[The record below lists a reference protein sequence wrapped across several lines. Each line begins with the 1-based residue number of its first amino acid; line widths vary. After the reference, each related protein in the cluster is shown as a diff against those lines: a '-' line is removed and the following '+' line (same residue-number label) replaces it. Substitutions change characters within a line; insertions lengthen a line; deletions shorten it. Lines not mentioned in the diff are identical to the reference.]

1 MFCRVSLP
9 FGRVPLIPR
18 NSMEGHIILFLKA
31 VLHFSWLLKVE
42 VTHRLHMFDQ
52 PSPAFIFWGV
62 NRYTIDGG
70 ASWRSHMFSPTSILA
85 RDVVTQP
92 GERLPIFVIYG
103 SQGRAGP
110 WKAFHVNMTTVL
122 GR

>member
-1 MFCRVSLP
+1 ML
-9 FGRVPLIPR
+9 
-18 NSMEGHIILFLKA
+18 
-31 VLHFSWLLKVE
+31 
-42 VTHRLHMFDQ
+42 DQ
-52 PSPAFIFWGV
+52 PSPAFLFLGH

-70 ASWRSHMFSPTSILA
+70 ASWRSHYFSQTRILA

-103 SQGRAGP
+103 LEGGRGGS
-110 WKAFHVNMTTVL
+110 WKAFHINMTTVL